1 MAVAATATNVA
12 VGSWVRIKDNHT
24 NTLQNAEGF
33 VAEERPDDAWLVALV
48 EDQNDNRFSPPL
60 QLVLSYKVLE
70 LMP

>member
-1 MAVAATATNVA
+1 MPVPATPTNLV
-12 VGSWVRIKDNHT
+12 VGAWVKVKDNYT

-33 VAEERPDDAWLVALV
+33 VAEERPEDAWLVALV